1 MSEDG
6 GRVLVVEHEP
16 AVAELERLYLAREGF
31 EVSIEPDP
39 AAAPAAVAAAHP
51 DVVVL
56 DLTAPG
62 MPADLYRRV
71 AEAAGTAPVVSVV
84 APGAR
89 GGPGQARSVTRPFSP
104 RVLVAAV
111 VEALRG
117 RLEESADVLRVGRVE
132 LDPRGRTVRAG
143 GESVTLTVTE
153 FELLAHLLAN
163 PGRVFAREQ
172 LLKAAWGEAT
182 VAGVR
187 TIDVHIAQLRAK
199 LGPACPIRTVR
210 GVGYAADQ

>member
-1 MSEDG
+1 MSDDG

-39 AAAPAAVAAAHP
+39 AAAAAAVAVIRP
-51 DVVVL
+51 DVVIL

-62 MPADLYRRV
+62 VSADLFRLV
-71 AEAAGTAPVVSVV
+71 AEAAGPIPIVRVIG
-84 APGAR
+84 P
-89 GGPGQARSVTRPFSP
+89 GGPPTPRSVTRPFSP

-111 VEALRG
+111 LDALRG
-117 RLEESADVLRVGRVE
+117 HLEESGDVLRVGLVE
-132 LDPRGRTVRAG
+132 LDPTTRTVHAAG
-143 GESVTLTVTE
+143 DLVALTATE
-153 FELLAHLLAN
+153 FDLLAFLLAN

-172 LLKAAWGEAT
+172 LLKAAWGPAGTAGART
-182 VAGVR
+182 V
-187 TIDVHIAQLRAK
+187 DVHIAQLRAK
-199 LGPACPIRTVR
+199 LGDASPIRTVR